1 MIVNL
6 NLQDKTIIV
15 IGGGNEAQ
23 KRINYLLKQDC
34 EITVISDSIN
44 SQINKWVKAKK
55 IKFKK
60 QKIQDTKFISK
71 FKPHMII
78 TTTNNKAINQK
89 IINSAKRNKIIA
101 YSSDNPDESDFSN
114 PAIIDFE
121 NMIQIAIFTG
131 GQSPAMSKKIKT
143 KSEKILKKIIT
154 KEDIAQI
161 KIQKIARK
169 LAKETIPTQTQRRE
183 CLHSIMIDNEIDQL
197 IKDGKLEMNQNII
210 NARVTFRNAP
220 IHILE
225 KFTIR
230 NVENA
235 YEQFK
240 KHSGLDECVIIQT
253 CNRIELF
260 GKSKTYDQEKIK
272 KTWASLTGL
281 EEEICNDNLEF
292 VENHEALHHLLK
304 LTSGL
309 DSMVIGEEQILGQI
323 KNSITS
329 ARQVKASGQ
338 HLNTLFDKAIR
349 IGTRIRNSS
358 GIGRGGISV
367 GSMAVKLV
375 EENIDELKT
384 KKILLI
390 GTGEVSTLVAKS
402 LQRRGYSFDVTSRTI
417 GRSHTFCETMG
428 GEPVKFEKV
437 FSGFDNYDVLF
448 VATTAPYFLVTYERI
463 MDAMKGKKNG
473 MMVLD
478 LSNPRTVDEKVA
490 TIGGVKL
497 MNLDQIAEMVEKNM
511 NARLNKVKSI
521 ENIINEEVSV
531 LEASMKRLDA
541 EPLVKDVFKS
551 IECLREK
558 ELRKALQMLDEKDE
572 KKIRIIEE
580 LTKAVVESIV
590 STPMNNIRKASEQG
604 KPDIL
609 ELASKLF
616 DYKKQNQVD

>member
-1 MIVNL
+1 
-6 NLQDKTIIV
+6 
-15 IGGGNEAQ
+15 
-23 KRINYLLKQDC
+23 
-34 EITVISDSIN
+34 
-44 SQINKWVKAKK
+44 
-55 IKFKK
+55 
-60 QKIQDTKFISK
+60 
-71 FKPHMII
+71 
-78 TTTNNKAINQK
+78 
-89 IINSAKRNKIIA
+89 
-101 YSSDNPDESDFSN
+101 
-114 PAIIDFE
+114 
-121 NMIQIAIFTG
+121 
-131 GQSPAMSKKIKT
+131 
-143 KSEKILKKIIT
+143 
-154 KEDIAQI
+154 
-161 KIQKIARK
+161 
-169 LAKETIPTQTQRRE
+169 
-183 CLHSIMIDNEIDQL
+183 
-197 IKDGKLEMNQNII
+197 MNQNII

-230 NVENA
+230 DMENA

-281 EEEICNDNLEF
+281 EEEICNENLEF
-292 VENHEALHHLLK
+292 VENKEALHHLLK

-358 GIGRGGISV
+358 GIGRGGVSV
-367 GSMAVKLV
+367 GSMAVKLA

-402 LQRRGYSFDVTSRTI
+402 LQRRGYAFDVTSRTI

-428 GEPVKFEKV
+428 GEPVKFEEV
-437 FSGFDNYDVLF
+437 LSGFDNYDVLF
-448 VATTAPYFLVTYERI
+448 VATTAPYFLVTHERI
-463 MDAMKGKKNG
+463 MEAMKEKKNG

-551 IECLREK
+551 IEYLREK
-558 ELRKALQMLDEKDE
+558 ELRKALQMLDEKDK
-572 KKIRIIEE
+572 KKIKIIEE

-604 KPDIL
+604 KPDVL

-616 DYKKQNQVD
+616 DYKKQNQAD